1 MATKIP
7 ENALTINSQ
16 LANRSLLITTVAYL
30 LLNGAQLFETAVLVP
45 VWTAAPPASLHLFQG
60 HYGLD
65 FKNFWI
71 VAHSLHELT
80 FLITLFLNWKMS
92 SRRSILVV
100 VFVIHVAV
108 RAWTLLYFAPVIIS
122 FQQMPI
128 SATIDQTLQEKA
140 ALWRNL
146 NTVRVAVFML
156 LSLALIPLNKTRSE
170 TGNALSPA

>member
-1 MATKIP
+1 MRISL
-7 ENALTINSQ
+7 NALSVNSRA
-16 LANRSLLITTVAYL
+16 ANRSLLVTTVAYL

-60 HYGLD
+60 QYGLD

-80 FLITLFLNWKMS
+80 FLAALFLNWKIT
-92 SRRSILVV
+92 SRRNVMIVV
-100 VFVIHVAV
+100 LVIHAVV

-122 FQQMPI
+122 FQQTPF
-128 SATIDQTLQEKA
+128 SETIDQTLQAKA

-146 NTVRVAVFML
+146 NLVRVAFFML
-156 LSLALIPLNKTRSE
+156 LSFALIPLNRTGDETR
-170 TGNALSPA
+170 NVLSQA

>member
-1 MATKIP
+1 MEIP
-7 ENALTINSQ
+7 PNTE
-16 LANRSLLITTVAYL
+16 LANRSLLVTTVAYL

-80 FLITLFLNWKMS
+80 FLAALFLNWKIV
-92 SRRSILVV
+92 SRRKVLVV

-122 FQQMPI
+122 FQQMPV

-146 NTVRVAVFML
+146 NLVRVALFML
-156 LSLALIPLNKTRSE
+156 LSFALIPLNGTRNE
-170 TGNALSPA
+170 PGNTFPKA